1 LKGFVHDDHEAKPA
15 AEMPKL
21 PVSKSKKADNHH
33 HGSHDHG
40 TNKRIID
47 LIVAVDDAAGMMC
60 PALTMGLCQ

>member
-1 LKGFVHDDHEAKPA
+1 
-15 AEMPKL
+15 MPKL
-21 PVSKSKKADNHH
+21 PVSKSKKADSHH